1 MKEQK
6 CKTSPLCSHNTNGRD
21 MDKPCSVEFV
31 DPKQTPKH
39 TTSPKMHSKPL
50 KTVEVE
56 EMYEW
61 HCLKASCQA
70 LNTEYGGLML
80 TVDCYK
86 CGTRYKTDSY

>member
-1 MKEQK
+1 MKKKEV
-6 CKTSPLCSHNTNGRD
+6 
-21 MDKPCSVEFV
+21 KPA
-31 DPKQTPKH
+31 PRRA
-39 TTSPKMHSKPL
+39 TSPKVRSKPL

-80 TVDCYK
+80 TVDCHE
-86 CGTRYKTDSY
+86 CEIRYKTDS